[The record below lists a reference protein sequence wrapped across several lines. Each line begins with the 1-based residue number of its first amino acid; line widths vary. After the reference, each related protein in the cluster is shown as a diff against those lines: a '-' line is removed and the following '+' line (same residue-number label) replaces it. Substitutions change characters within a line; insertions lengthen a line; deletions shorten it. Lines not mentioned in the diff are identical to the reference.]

1 MSNRTLAIALCA
13 LATGFLLQA
22 QEEQAGMKAIRS
34 LTTPEK
40 CLHVL
45 KNSRDNVLR
54 RHAFRRL
61 IYTEKT
67 FDQAVK
73 LGLKDPDEQIR
84 KGTLYELYRKKGD
97 RSVPFMRLL
106 ASDRSLVVAMT
117 IAELSNG
124 IRNRELRH
132 QFQKELIAKT
142 SFREVKKL
150 AAKGFFD
157 FYRNNI
163 ALSQNPSYDHDFV
176 IARKIDLPEKGWAFR
191 TDVNENG
198 HLHNFFAPA
207 FNDSQWRRL
216 SVTKSWEE
224 QGFPGYNGIA
234 WYRVKFKMPPK
245 MDCTTVEMA
254 FGAVDEVAWVWLNG
268 KYVGQHDLGPNGW
281 KVPFR
286 FDVSKEIQWGKEN
299 VLTVRVLDTMA
310 AGGIWKKVHVEVLK

>member
-1 MSNRTLAIALCA
+1 MSTRTLAIALCA

-198 HLHNFFAPA
+198 HLRKYFAPA

-268 KYVGQHDLGPNGW
+268 KYVGQHDEGTMGWNRPFDLDVTEEIKYNG
-281 KVPFR
+281 
-286 FDVSKEIQWGKEN
+286 EN
-299 VLTVRVLDTMA
+299 VLVVRVYDSVA
-310 AGGIWKKVHVEVLK
+310 GGGIWKKVLVNFLK

>member
-1 MSNRTLAIALCA
+1 MFHRRFIIALCILTA
-13 LATGFLLQA
+13 GSMLSA
-22 QEEQAGMKAIRS
+22 QEILPGRKAILE
-34 LTTPEK
+34 LTTQEK
-40 CLHVL
+40 CLQTL
-45 KNSRDNVLR
+45 KTSKDPVLR

-61 IYTEKT
+61 IYTERT

-97 RSVPFMRLL
+97 QSVPFMRLL

-176 IARKIDLPEKGWAFR
+176 IARKIDLPENGWAFR

-198 HLHNFFAPA
+198 HLRKYFAPA

-245 MDCTTVEMA
+245 MACTTVEMA